1 MEGLNGWELAGIV
14 AGIAVGAVTII
25 SLALVVG
32 MRLGRLVTRDD
43 LYLACQGLEK
53 KIDDQAM
60 RLEKKIDD
68 ETSRLEKKI
77 DDSNERMDRRIDD
90 ETSRL
95 EKKIDDSNERMDR
108 RIDEVLLAI
117 QNLGNRLEATIMEHT
132 HDEEGVAVFRRHPQM
147 VDAAD

>member
-60 RLEKKIDD
+60 
-68 ETSRLEKKI
+68 RLEKKI